1 MTGINDIYSG
11 SNSGRNGTV
20 TPQHID
26 NGQKSCALI
35 RQFTGT
41 GREFQAEC

>member
-1 MTGINDIYSG
+1 MGINDIYG
-11 SNSGRNGTV
+11 RSNSGRNGTV
-20 TPQHID
+20 TPQYID
-26 NGQKSCALI
+26 AVQKSCALI